1 VYIDELNQK
10 FSTYNKKNETADNRR
25 IILAQ
30 NRAKAPRKL
39 SLRGVLV
46 LSSLPL
52 FGIYTAFGIAPQTVT
67 SNFPTTEV
75 VEEVALPSEL
85 FSNKIANTVFY
96 YKEHVHRDDTVKS
109 ILTRLN
115 IQNDE
120 ARAFISHN
128 LLNNKIN
135 IKLNAGQTFESSVD
149 TLGNLNYLQYQ
160 FSDDQYLEVT
170 KLNDESYQSQ
180 IISKPLNFVPVL
192 KSAIITNSLFAST
205 DKASI
210 PDAIAL
216 QIIKIFESEIDFHQD
231 LRKGDTLKVI
241 YEAKFDEG
249 SVVNAGNVLAVE
261 FVNNQKVYRAVG
273 FPDQNG
279 EMAYYSPEGKSLNKS
294 FLRSP
299 LEFTRITSGFS
310 LGRFHPVLQ
319 RMRAHKGVDMAAPTG
334 TRIRASGDAKVE
346 FIGVKGGYGNVIILK
361 HDDGISTVY
370 GHLSRFATNLKV
382 GQAVEQGTIIGF
394 VGQSGL
400 ATGPHLHYE
409 FLIDGK
415 HRDPMKVALPK
426 NNIISASQK
435 TQFMK
440 TSNDLM
446 SQIKLLNNTNIAA
459 LD

>member
-10 FSTYNKKNETADNRR
+10 FSTYNKKNETVANKR

-30 NRAKAPRKL
+30 NRAKTPRKL
-39 SLRGVLV
+39 SLRGVLLV
-46 LSSLPL
+46 SSLPL

-67 SNFPTTEV
+67 SNISTTEV
-75 VEEVALPSEL
+75 IEEVSLPNEL
-85 FSNKIANTVFY
+85 FSNNNVSSVFY
-96 YKEHVHRDDTVKS
+96 FKEHVHRDDTLKS

-120 ARAFISHN
+120 AKAFITSN
-128 LLNNKIN
+128 LQNNNIN

-149 TLGNLNYLQYQ
+149 ALGNLNYLKYQ

-170 KLNDESYQSQ
+170 KQDDANYHSET
-180 IISKPLNFVPVL
+180 ITKPLNFVPVL

-205 DKASI
+205 DKANI
-210 PDAIAL
+210 PDSIAL

-241 YEAKFDEG
+241 YDAKFDDG
-249 SVVNAGNVLAVE
+249 SVVNAGKVLAVE
-261 FVNNQKVYRAVG
+261 FVNNHKVFRAVG
-273 FPDQNG
+273 FLDQNG
-279 EMAYYSPEGKSLNKS
+279 EMAYYSPDGKSLNKS

-361 HDDGISTVY
+361 HDNGITTVY
-370 GHLSRFATNLKV
+370 GHLSRFAKNLKA
-382 GQAVEQGTIIGF
+382 GQSVEQGTTIGF

-409 FLIDGK
+409 FLIDGE

-435 TQFMK
+435 AQFMK
-440 TSNDLM
+440 ISNNLM
-446 SQIKLLNNTNIAA
+446 AQINLLNNTNIAA

>member
-39 SLRGVLV
+39 SLRSVLV

-128 LLNNKIN
+128 LLNNKLN

-170 KLNDESYQSQ
+170 KLNDESYHSR
-180 IISKPLNFVPVL
+180 IISRPLNFVPVL

-279 EMAYYSPEGKSLNKS
+279 EMAYYSTEGKSLNKS

-382 GQAVEQGTIIGF
+382 GQTVEQGTIIGF

>member
-67 SNFPTTEV
+67 SNIPTTQV
-75 VEEVALPSEL
+75 VEEVSLPSEL
-85 FSNKIANTVFY
+85 FSNKIVNPVFY

-120 ARAFISHN
+120 ARTFIYQN
-128 LLNNKIN
+128 LLNSKIN

-149 TLGNLNYLQYQ
+149 HLGNLNYLQYQ

-170 KLNDESYQSQ
+170 KSNDETYHSQ

-241 YEAKFDEG
+241 YDAKFDEG
-249 SVVNAGNVLAVE
+249 SVVSAGNVLAVE
-261 FVNNQKVYRAVG
+261 FVNNHKVYRAVG

-361 HDDGISTVY
+361 HDNGISTVY
-370 GHLSRFATNLKV
+370 GHLSRFAKNLKV
-382 GQAVEQGTIIGF
+382 GQKVEQGTIIGF

-426 NNIISASQK
+426 NNIITASQK
-435 TQFMK
+435 AQFLK
-440 TSNDLM
+440 TSNNLM
-446 SQIKLLNNTNIAA
+446 AQIKLLNNTNIAA